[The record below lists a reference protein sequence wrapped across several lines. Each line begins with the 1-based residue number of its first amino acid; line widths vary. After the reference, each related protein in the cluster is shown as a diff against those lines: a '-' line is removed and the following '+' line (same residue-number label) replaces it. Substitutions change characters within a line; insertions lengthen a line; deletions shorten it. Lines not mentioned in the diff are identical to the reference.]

1 VLVVTFFWFRKL
13 NHNGYNRHNAITKKY
28 EHISPHHFTREPKH
42 DLIKLPKIFGAKQ
55 EKKKAARRRNIA
67 DVFYYEEN
75 MEETVVLITHIHV
88 TYFTSASTTPNSILD
103 YVF

>member
-1 VLVVTFFWFRKL
+1 MLVVTFFWFRKL

-55 EKKKAARRRNIA
+55 EKKKPQ
-67 DVFYYEEN
+67 E
-75 MEETVVLITHIHV
+75 EETLLMFFIMKKTWKKQS
-88 TYFTSASTTPNSILD
+88 Y
-103 YVF
+103 

>member
-1 VLVVTFFWFRKL
+1 MLVVTFFWFRKL

-67 DVFYYEEN
+67 DFFYYEEN
-75 MEETVVLITHIHV
+75 MEETVVLVVKSNVEASNIKSNTH
-88 TYFTSASTTPNSILD
+88 
-103 YVF
+103 